1 MQLAF
6 RLGLLIAAL
15 FSAFLLFGPKDPRS
29 GLVDMPVARAAP
41 SEARIHYSSGH
52 YPKLVMPDGSM
63 TAVKSMLNVQKRMH
77 YGDFAWN
84 VDGIPAG
91 PVWIRVDLRLQA
103 LSVFRAG
110 HEIGSAIILYGTD
123 GKATP
128 TGVFPIL
135 QRAAQHRSTLYD
147 ADMPFMLRL
156 TNDGVAIHASN
167 VRAGAATHGCIGIP
181 PEFAKLLFEQ
191 VRRGD
196 LVAIMPEQN
205 T

>member
-1 MQLAF
+1 
-6 RLGLLIAAL
+6 
-15 FSAFLLFGPKDPRS
+15 
-29 GLVDMPVARAAP
+29 
-41 SEARIHYSSGH
+41 
-52 YPKLVMPDGSM
+52 M

>member
-1 MQLAF
+1 MQLAVK
-6 RLGLLIAAL
+6 LVCLITALLSAL
-15 FSAFLLFGPKDPRS
+15 LLFDPEGPRR
-29 GLVDMPVARAAP
+29 GLVDMSVAHAATNGI
-41 SEARIHYSSGH
+41 RTR
-52 YPKLVMPDGSM
+52 YPAGKYPRLLLPDGS
-63 TAVKSMLNVQKRMH
+63 ARSVKSMLNVPKRMR

-84 VDGIPAG
+84 DDGIPRG
-91 PVWIRVDLRLQA
+91 PVWVRVDLKLQTI
-103 LSVFRAG
+103 SVFRAG

-128 TGVFPIL
+128 TGVFPVL

-156 TNDGVAIHASN
+156 TTDGVAIHASN

-181 PEFAKLLFEQ
+181 LPFAKLLFDQ

-196 LVAIMPEQN
+196 LVAIIPEHIA
-205 T
+205 